1 MHPQVASPD
10 CRPDT
15 QTQETRAPRT
25 SRQIRG
31 TLQRGP
37 GCIAYTW
44 TPGRRARCTN
54 PMRWLALAR
63 RCPPVVASDCTPDTQ
78 TPETRAPGT
87 SRPHAGSAP
96 QGSGCTRC
104 TWTLGR
110 RGRHTSQLH
119 SPEMGCRLRPG
130 APSDCRPDTQTPE
143 THAPDTSRPRAGNG
157 PRGPGCTPC
166 TWTRGRRDRHTN
178 RSGSLPE
185 ESSPRP
191 LPLGHGPARG
201 ERLLGPKTFRHRP
214 PCKKRSTRRTRQA
227 EGGRTKSWSASW

>member
-1 MHPQVASPD
+1 MTLDAMRRVRDEYRSFERQSPRAEPESEGLMRPQVASPD

-44 TPGRRARCTN
+44 TQGRRA
-54 PMRWLALAR
+54 
-63 RCPPVVASDCTPDTQ
+63 
-78 TPETRAPGT
+78 
-87 SRPHAGSAP
+87 
-96 QGSGCTRC
+96 
-104 TWTLGR
+104 
-110 RGRHTSQLH
+110 RHTSQLH
-119 SPEMGCRLRPG
+119 SPAMGCRLRPG
-130 APSDCRPDTQTPE
+130 APSDCRPDTQTQE

-166 TWTRGRRDRHTN
+166 TWTRVRRDRHTN
-178 RSGSLPE
+178 RSRSLPE

-227 EGGRTKSWSASW
+227 EGGRTES